1 MTEFSEYSQ
10 VNFKQLLLNYYQADN
25 FMSNSATV
33 CKHQITKT
41 SPVMSFQLL
50 FGPFK
55 SRFTLLLPNS

>member
-1 MTEFSEYSQ
+1 MTDFSEYSQ
-10 VNFKQLLLNYYQADN
+10 VNIKQLLLNYQADN